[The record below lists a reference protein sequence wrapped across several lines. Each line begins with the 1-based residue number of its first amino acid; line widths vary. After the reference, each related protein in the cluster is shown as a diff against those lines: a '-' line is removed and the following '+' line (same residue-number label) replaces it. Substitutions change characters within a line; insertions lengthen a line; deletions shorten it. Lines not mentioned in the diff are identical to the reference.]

1 MANVGRDFLFVQ
13 SYNLT
18 DMVDILWSVVADEA
32 HRLDALQ
39 RPMLE
44 LLGEVETQAPQM
56 LVFAPGKIV
65 FGPVISHQY
74 LNRYAKAIFRNV
86 HYILEFK
93 VSRYFKICRFNPI
106 AIALPN
112 KIWDIK
118 IADIVCFMTN

>member
-1 MANVGRDFLFVQ
+1 MLVQ
-13 SYNLT
+13 S
-18 DMVDILWSVVADEA
+18 VGIFVADDKRRFQR

-74 LNRYAKAIFRNV
+74 LNRYAKAILRNG
-86 HYILEFK
+86 HYILEYK
-93 VSRYFKICRFNPI
+93 VSGYFKICRFNPI

-118 IADIVCFMTN
+118 IADIVCLMTN